1 MNNTGGR
8 RILVRAAFAAFT
20 PLQIVSRAAAAV
32 FLRLWPQLMEAAGGG
47 MVVLVTSLTLNNQSL
62 DFLKYEA
69 TL

>member
-1 MNNTGGR
+1 MNNTGCR

-32 FLRLWPQLMEAAGGG
+32 FLRLWPQLMEAGGG

-62 DFLKYEA
+62 DF
-69 TL
+69 